1 MKKWVENKEPS
12 GAVVHTLVFGHHG
25 DDPKVI
31 VALFR
36 DSEGDWFTTS
46 NVLDTYWDLLTGK
59 EVCEHD
65 AKMMVE
71 EMVYDH
77 FADEKRYY
85 EEICEELDMENKN
98 LIEEYDEK
106 SERFRKRWEERKA
119 AEEKDGNRYREAY
132 GKLYDKFLTTLCKNS
147 PILSRW

>member
-46 NVLDTYWDLLTGK
+46 NVLNTYWDLLTGK

-85 EEICEELDMENKN
+85 EEICEELDNARGE
-98 LIEEYDEK
+98 
-106 SERFRKRWEERKA
+106 
-119 AEEKDGNRYREAY
+119 
-132 GKLYDKFLTTLCKNS
+132 
-147 PILSRW
+147 

>member
-71 EMVYDH
+71 EMVYDR

-85 EEICEELDMENKN
+85 EEICEELDMEIKN

-132 GKLYDKFLTTLCKNS
+132 GKLYDKFLKTY
-147 PILSRW
+147 

>member
-31 VALFR
+31 AALFR

-85 EEICEELDMENKN
+85 EEICEEFDMEN
-98 LIEEYDEK
+98 
-106 SERFRKRWEERKA
+106 
-119 AEEKDGNRYREAY
+119 
-132 GKLYDKFLTTLCKNS
+132 
-147 PILSRW
+147 

>member
-59 EVCEHD
+59 EIYGLD
-65 AKMMVE
+65 PIMVISG
-71 EMVYDH
+71 M
-77 FADEKRYY
+77 
-85 EEICEELDMENKN
+85 EI
-98 LIEEYDEK
+98 
-106 SERFRKRWEERKA
+106 
-119 AEEKDGNRYREAY
+119 
-132 GKLYDKFLTTLCKNS
+132 
-147 PILSRW
+147 

>member
-1 MKKWVENKEPS
+1 MKRLTLEIDLSENEIFDEEVTKAIRAKVREAVRNARNEDIDNEVQQEVERLFDGGSWEEKKDPT

-25 DDPKVI
+25 DEPKVI

-59 EVCEHD
+59 EMCEHD

-85 EEICEELDMENKN
+85 EEICEELDMEN
-98 LIEEYDEK
+98 
-106 SERFRKRWEERKA
+106 
-119 AEEKDGNRYREAY
+119 
-132 GKLYDKFLTTLCKNS
+132 
-147 PILSRW
+147 

>member
-1 MKKWVENKEPS
+1 MKKWGENKEPS

-59 EVCEHD
+59 EMCEHD

-85 EEICEELDMENKN
+85 EEICEEFDMEN
-98 LIEEYDEK
+98 
-106 SERFRKRWEERKA
+106 
-119 AEEKDGNRYREAY
+119 
-132 GKLYDKFLTTLCKNS
+132 
-147 PILSRW
+147 

>member
-59 EVCEHD
+59 EMCEHD

-132 GKLYDKFLTTLCKNS
+132 GKLYDKFLKTY
-147 PILSRW
+147 